1 MTFQV
6 YELRRAQADVRS
18 IAHWLA
24 ERSPQGARA
33 WLRAYDDML
42 QRLEQLASSY
52 GPAHESDDCEL
63 DVRQALFKTRRGRV
77 YRALFV
83 IEGQE
88 VYLLRV
94 RGPGQAPVQPDELGI
109 E

>member
-1 MTFQV
+1 MTFKV
-6 YELRRAQADVRS
+6 HELRRAQADVRS

-24 ERSPQGARA
+24 EHSPQGARA
-33 WLRAYDDML
+33 WLRAYDDMVG
-42 QRLEQLASSY
+42 RLEEQAPSC
-52 GPAHESDDCEL
+52 GPAYESDDCEF

-77 YRALFV
+77 YRALFF
-83 IEGQE
+83 IEGQD
-88 VYLLRV
+88 VYILRV